1 MKKSVFNFDK
11 QLAAAEQVT
20 LGEQFS
26 APKAVAAPAP
36 AKAADTTA
44 TARMTVSLPASEL
57 AAAEALRAGVRVPV
71 PAMSVIVRAALLAL
85 QALPDEQRRAL
96 VQDVSGK

>member
-11 QLAAAEQVT
+11 QLAAAEQAT
-20 LGEQFS
+20 LGEQFI
-26 APKAVAAPAP
+26 APKAVAPASAPN
-36 AKAADTTA
+36 KTVDA